1 LGTWRGGTVETS
13 TLEERLEREYSEKK
27 QEEIEQEATARA
39 AIARLSKLRKEQ
51 GLTQI
56 EMADLMGTSQS
67 HLSRIENSEDVY
79 LSTLKRYAE
88 AIGAKLEISFQ
99 IKEKDDKKHA

>member
-1 LGTWRGGTVETS
+1 MEAS

-39 AIARLSKLRKEQ
+39 AIARLSKLRKDQ

-79 LSTLKRYAE
+79 VSTLKRYAE
-88 AIGAKLEISFQ
+88 AIGAKLEISFT
-99 IKEKDDKKHA
+99 IEEKDEKEHA

>member
-1 LGTWRGGTVETS
+1 MEAS
-13 TLEERLEREYSEKK
+13 TLEDRLEREYSEDK

-79 LSTLKRYAE
+79 VSTLKRYAE
-88 AIGAKLEISFQ
+88 AIGAKLEISFT
-99 IKEKDDKKHA
+99 IEGEEEK